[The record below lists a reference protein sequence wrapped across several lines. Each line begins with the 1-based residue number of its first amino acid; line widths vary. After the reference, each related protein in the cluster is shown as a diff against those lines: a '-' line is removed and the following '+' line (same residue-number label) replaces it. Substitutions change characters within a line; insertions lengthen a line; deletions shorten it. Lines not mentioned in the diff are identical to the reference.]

1 MIVGRCAANGIGG
14 FRGYSGLLLTAKPE
28 LPSMRRLLAIV
39 VTLLL
44 MTGIAA
50 AQSERVLRLGL
61 REDPDLLDPTLG
73 SSYVGRV
80 VYAGMCDK
88 LFDIDEN
95 LRIVPQL
102 ATNYEYPDNT
112 HLRIHLRPGVTFHDG
127 TPLDAE
133 AVKMKVMRDLTA
145 KGSLRAG
152 DINSVAS
159 VEIVDPLTVVLVLKQ
174 PNAALLAQ
182 LTDRAGI
189 MISPKAVEANGD
201 KFGLHPVCA
210 GPFAFEQRIA
220 QDRIVMKRFP
230 AYWNAANIH
239 IDRLI
244 YLPIP
249 NSTVRLANLQA
260 GSVDLVEY
268 IVPSD
273 VPAAQR
279 DPKLQVVMGDAM
291 GYQGIT
297 INIAHGPASDTILG
311 RNVLVR
317 QALELSIDRQ
327 AVVQVVYNGMYTPV
341 AQANAPSS
349 PFFVPAVQPPPRDI
363 VKAKALLQQ
372 SGVQLPVPVVLT
384 IPNNPDLIQVGEVIQ
399 AMSREAGFDLHIKAM
414 EFASSL
420 QAARNGEFEAYLIFF
435 SGRADADGNMYP
447 FLNSKGEANW
457 GRYSNAT
464 VDRLLDEARIPTDP
478 TQRRDIYGQLWEQ
491 AQIDLPIIYLWTF
504 KNIVGMKRG
513 MSGFSLVPDGLIR
526 FTNMKLPP

>member
-1 MIVGRCAANGIGG
+1 MH
-14 FRGYSGLLLTAKPE
+14 
-28 LPSMRRLLAIV
+28 RLLA
-39 VTLLL
+39 TFLCLFL
-44 MTGIAA
+44 MTSIVTA
-50 AQSERVLRLGL
+50 AQSERVLRVGL

-102 ATNYEYPDNT
+102 ATGYEYPDNT
-112 HLRIHLRPGVTFHDG
+112 HLRIHLRPSVTFQDG
-127 TPLDAE
+127 TPFDAE
-133 AVKMKVMRDLTA
+133 AVKMKVLRDLTA

-201 KFGLHPVCA
+201 RFGLHPVCA
-210 GPFAFEQRIA
+210 GPFSFEQRVA
-220 QDRIVMKRFP
+220 QDRIVLKRFP
-230 AYWNAANIH
+230 GYWNAASIH

-279 DPKLQVVMGDAM
+279 DPRLQVVMGDAM

-311 RNVLVR
+311 HNVLVR
-317 QALELSIDRQ
+317 QALELSIDRR
-327 AVVQVVYNGMYTPV
+327 AMVQVVYNGMYTPV
-341 AQANAPSS
+341 AQANAPAS
-349 PFFVPAVQPPPRDI
+349 PFYVPSVQPPPRDI
-363 VKAKALLQQ
+363 AKAKELLQQ
-372 SGVQLPVPVVLT
+372 AGVPLPVPVVLT

-399 AMSREAGFDLHIKAM
+399 AMAREAGFDVRIKAM

-447 FLNSKGEANW
+447 FLDTKGEANW

-464 VDRLLDEARIPTDP
+464 VDRLLEEARIPTDLAK
-478 TQRRDIYGQLWEQ
+478 RRDVYGQLWKQ
-491 AQIDLPIIYLWTF
+491 AQVDLPIIYLWTF

-513 MSGFSLVPDGLIR
+513 IAGFTLVPDGLIR

>member
-1 MIVGRCAANGIGG
+1 
-14 FRGYSGLLLTAKPE
+14 
-28 LPSMRRLLAIV
+28 MRRFLIRFTVMLALA
-39 VTLLL
+39 T
-44 MTGIAA
+44 A
-50 AQSERVLRLGL
+50 AQAETVLRLGL

-88 LFDIDEN
+88 LFDIDEK

-102 ATNYEYPDNT
+102 ATGYEYPDTT
-112 HLRIHLRPGVTFHDG
+112 HLVIHLRPNVTFHDG
-127 TPLDAE
+127 EPFNAE

-152 DINSVAS
+152 DINSVQS
-159 VEIVDPLTVVLVLKQ
+159 VEIGDPLTVTLVLKQ

-189 MISPKAVEANGD
+189 MISPKAVAENGD

-210 GPFAFEQRIA
+210 GPFAFEQRVA
-220 QDRIVMKRFP
+220 QDRIVLTRFP

-239 IDRLI
+239 LDRVI

-260 GSVDLVEY
+260 GSLDLVEY

-273 VPAAQR
+273 VPAVQR
-279 DPKLQVVMGDAM
+279 DPKLQVVAGDAM

-297 INIAHGPASDTILG
+297 VNIAHGPASNTVLG
-311 RNVLVR
+311 HSALVR

-341 AQANAPSS
+341 AQANAPAS
-349 PFFVPAVQPPPRDI
+349 PFHVPSVQPPQRD
-363 VKAKALLQQ
+363 VAKAKALLQQ
-372 SGVQLPVPVVLT
+372 VGAALPVPVVLT
-384 IPNNPDLIQVGEVIQ
+384 IPNNPDLLQVGEVIQ
-399 AMSREAGFDLHIKAM
+399 SMAKEAGFDIRIKAM

-447 FLNSKGEANW
+447 FLFSGGEANW
-457 GRYSNAT
+457 GRYSNPL
-464 VDRLLDEARIPTDP
+464 VDRLINEARIPTEP
-478 TQRRDIYGQLWEQ
+478 AARRDVYGELWKQ
-491 AQIDLPIIYLWTF
+491 VQQDLPIIYLWTF
-504 KNIVGMKRG
+504 KNIVVMKRNIT
-513 MSGFSLVPDGLIR
+513 GFTLVPDGLIR
-526 FTNMKLPP
+526 FTGVKYSQ